1 MNNQPLISVI
11 VPAYNLA
18 HCITDCIDSIEKQTY
33 SNFEI
38 IIIDDG
44 STDETKN
51 VCEKLAKTYSNI
63 RVISQKNQGIS
74 AVRNLGIQESQGQ
87 YLSFIDGDDQIKETF
102 LEHLYQRL
110 IIDSSDIVVCGYQE
124 IRASSCLD
132 FVPPAQVLD
141 SKTALTNYF
150 IKQQDL
156 DILIWNKLYKKSL
169 FQDFNIQYP
178 VGQVHEDNLTTY
190 KLFAKAKKISFL
202 DSVEYYYYRT
212 NSNIT
217 ANADSEFKTLRRLQ
231 AKLQTAAEAQK
242 YLPEEYRPICEVAIL
257 LAKFAFM
264 DASISGMIPAKN
276 FEENRIWVKQN
287 SKKFQFTKNPY
298 LTKKLRL
305 YLILLAPLNGL
316 FYRVFRKIV

>member
-18 HCITDCIDSIEKQTY
+18 HCITDCVDSIEKQTY
-33 SNFEI
+33 FNFEI

-51 VCEKLAKTYSNI
+51 VCKKIAKVYSNI
-63 RVISQKNQGIS
+63 QVISQKNQGIS
-74 AVRNLGIQESQGQ
+74 AVRNLGIQESNGE
-87 YLSFIDGDDQIKETF
+87 YLAFIDGDDQIKETF

-110 IIDSSDIVVCGYQE
+110 VTDSSDIAVCGYQE
-124 IRASSCLD
+124 IYQDHKIHHPLNPQNITGTEATKNFL
-132 FVPPAQVLD
+132 L
-141 SKTALTNYF
+141 
-150 IKQQDL
+150 KQQDL

-169 FQDFNIQYP
+169 FLDFNIQYP

-190 KLFAKAKKISFL
+190 KLFAKAKKISYL

-231 AKLQTAAEAQK
+231 AKLQTATEAYD
-242 YLPEEYRPICEVAIL
+242 YLSEEYNYICEIAIL

-264 DASISGMIPAKN
+264 DASISGMIPAKY

-316 FYRVFRKIV
+316 LYRIFRKIV

>member
-18 HCITDCIDSIEKQTY
+18 YCITDCVNSIEKQTY

-44 STDETKN
+44 SADETKN

-63 RVISQKNQGIS
+63 QVISQKNQGIS
-74 AVRNLGIQESQGQ
+74 AVRNLGIQESNGE
-87 YLSFIDGDDQIKETF
+87 YLAFIDGDDQIKETF

-110 IIDSSDIVVCGYQE
+110 IADSSDIAVCGYQE
-124 IRASSCLD
+124 IRTSSCSD
-132 FVPPAQVLD
+132 FVPSAQVLD

-178 VGQVHEDNLTTY
+178 IGQVHEDNLTTY
-190 KLFAKAKKISFL
+190 KLFAKSKKISYL

-217 ANADSEFKTLRRLQ
+217 ANKDSEFKTLRRLQ
-231 AKLQTAAEAQK
+231 AKLQTATEAQK

-264 DASISGMIPAKN
+264 DASISGTIPAKY

-287 SKKFQFTKNPY
+287 SKKFKFTKNPY

-316 FYRVFRKIV
+316 LYRIFRKIV

>member
-11 VPAYNLA
+11 VPVYNLA
-18 HCITDCIDSIEKQTY
+18 HCVTDCIDSIERQTY

-44 STDETKN
+44 SNDETKN
-51 VCEKLAKTYSNI
+51 VCKKLAKVYSNI
-63 RVISQKNQGIS
+63 QVISQKNQGIS
-74 AVRNLGIQESQGQ
+74 AVRNLGMQESNGE
-87 YLSFIDGDDQIKETF
+87 YIAFIDGDDQIKETF

-110 IIDSSDIVVCGYQE
+110 IADSSDITVCGYRE
-124 IRASSCLD
+124 IHTSSCSD
-132 FVPPAQVLD
+132 FVPSAQVLD

-169 FQDFNIQYP
+169 FQEYNIQYP

-190 KLFAKAKKISFL
+190 KLFSKAKRISYL

-212 NSNIT
+212 NSHIT
-217 ANADSEFKTLRRLQ
+217 ANKDSEFKTLRRLQ
-231 AKLQTAAEAQK
+231 AKLQTALEAQN
-242 YLPEEYRPICEVAIL
+242 YLSEEYHSICEIAIL
-257 LAKFAFM
+257 LAKFAYM
-264 DASISGMIPAKN
+264 DASISGMIPAKY
-276 FEENRIWVKQN
+276 FEENHIWVKQN

-305 YLILLAPLNGL
+305 YLILLTPLNGL
-316 FYRVFRKIV
+316 LYRIFRKIV

>member
-1 MNNQPLISVI
+1 MNNKPLISII

-18 HCITDCIDSIEKQTY
+18 YCITDCINSIEKQTY

-51 VCEKLAKTYSNI
+51 VCEKLAKVYSNI

-110 IIDSSDIVVCGYQE
+110 ITDSSDIAVCGYQE
-124 IRASSCLD
+124 IRASSCSD
-132 FVPPAQVLD
+132 FVPSIQVLD
-141 SKTALTNYF
+141 SKTALINYF

-190 KLFAKAKKISFL
+190 KLFAKAKKISYL
-202 DSVEYYYYRT
+202 DSVEYHYYRT

-217 ANADSEFKTLRRLQ
+217 ANKDSEFKTLRRLQ
-231 AKLQTAAEAQK
+231 AKLQTVTEAQK
-242 YLPEEYRPICEVAIL
+242 YLPEEYRPICEIAIL

-264 DASISGMIPAKN
+264 DASISGMIPAKY

-316 FYRVFRKIV
+316 LYWIFRKIV

>member
-18 HCITDCIDSIEKQTY
+18 HCITDCIDSIKKQTY

-51 VCEKLAKTYSNI
+51 VCEKLAKVYSNI

-110 IIDSSDIVVCGYQE
+110 ITDSSDIAVCGYQE
-124 IRASSCLD
+124 IRESSCLD
-132 FVPPAQVLD
+132 FVPSAQVLD
-141 SKTALTNYF
+141 SKTALISYF

-190 KLFAKAKKISFL
+190 KLFAKAKKISYL

-231 AKLQTAAEAQK
+231 AKLQTATEAQK
-242 YLPEEYRPICEVAIL
+242 YLPEEYRSICEVAML

-264 DASISGMIPAKN
+264 DASISGMIPAKY

-305 YLILLAPLNGL
+305 YLILSAPLNGL
-316 FYRVFRKIV
+316 LYRIFRKIV

>member
-33 SNFEI
+33 PNFEI

-51 VCEKLAKTYSNI
+51 VCKKLTKTYSNI
-63 RVISQKNQGIS
+63 RVISQKNHGIS

-87 YLSFIDGDDQIKETF
+87 YLAFIDGDDQIKETF

-110 IIDSSDIVVCGYQE
+110 VTDSSDIAVCAYQE
-124 IRASSCLD
+124 IRESSCLD
-132 FVPPAQVLD
+132 FMPSAQILD
-141 SKTALTNYF
+141 SKTALINYF

-156 DILIWNKLYKKSL
+156 DILIWNKLYKKAL
-169 FQDFNIQYP
+169 FHEFGIQYP

-190 KLFAKAKKISFL
+190 KLFAKAKKISYL
-202 DSVEYYYYRT
+202 NSVEYYYNRT
-212 NSNIT
+212 NSYIT
-217 ANADSEFKTLRRLQ
+217 ANKDSEFKTLRRLQ
-231 AKLQTAAEAQK
+231 AKLQTATEAQN
-242 YLPEEYRPICEVAIL
+242 YLPKEYRPICEVAIL

-264 DASISGMIPAKN
+264 DASISGMISDKY
-276 FEENRIWVKQN
+276 FIDNRNWVRQN

-316 FYRVFRKIV
+316 PYQIFRKII